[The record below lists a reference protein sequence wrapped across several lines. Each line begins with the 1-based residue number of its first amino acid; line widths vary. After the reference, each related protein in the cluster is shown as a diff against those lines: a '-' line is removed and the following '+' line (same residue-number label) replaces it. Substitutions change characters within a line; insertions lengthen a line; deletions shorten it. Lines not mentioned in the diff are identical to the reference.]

1 MNDTE
6 DRLRAAGY
14 IRTFRMSSDP
24 GEDSARGDRNR
35 SPAGF

>member
-24 GEDSARGDRNR
+24 GEDSARGGNR